1 MSISLHHPGISGE
14 KGSLEI
20 PLEGF
25 WKGSQPAGLARTLI
39 PHGEIALPAFAPS
52 PSLALI
58 CCLFELDS
66 NVFT

>member
-14 KGSLEI
+14 KGS
-20 PLEGF
+20 LEGF